1 MEAAAAVQTCQVV
14 EAAAVGE
21 EVVVVAV
28 VEVEVLHFQQ
38 AQMVHFGLGTFYHV
52 WLRSAC

>member
-38 AQMVHFGLGTFYHV
+38 ARVVQFGLGTFYHV